1 MKRITYSETGVN
13 GSSVRADAPLSA
25 DLLSANR
32 QLLERRATLRAPADP
47 TDAAGQGEPVSA
59 PAEPTPPPSLPE
71 LLAQLP
77 EHLGWESATLSQALR
92 RGRRDSAEKT
102 TDQPLPSAP
111 AREPDSAESTPI
123 RSGQPTPAPVPSSP
137 PDTLTTHPSLL
148 LALLKTQHTAPG
160 RVWLLCRHLDRAGRG
175 WLPVETV
182 PQELAGSP
190 SNLRLGGR
198 RRLRQLLEQ
207 GRGVFWEQ
215 DDRGRLWLYGAAR
228 VAANLGV
235 ERLSGQ
241 PIQLPLSA
249 VTGSL
254 GAFRAHC
261 YAAFHS
267 GRDRR
272 PPDPPASGG
281 PGQGGPPPGAA
292 PSAPISRAAL
302 TRLTGVPARTQRA
315 YDQRAGVQVRRNA
328 ALLGTYHLDSYQE
341 AAVRFGRGLF
351 RLCDRRGRHGRPGQT
366 YTARQLPNSYH
377 VPGHRPASRSRRRR
391 LNRRLQLL
399 VNFQAQGKCDRPAA
413 ARLYG
418 RSAKELARARREA
431 PLYWPAVTGSAHTA
445 LWYSRENSCL

>member
-59 PAEPTPPPSLPE
+59 PVEPTPTPSLPE
-71 LLAQLP
+71 PLAQLP
-77 EHLGWESATLSQALR
+77 AHLGWGSPALTQVLQ
-92 RGRRDSAEKT
+92 RGLRDSAEKT

-111 AREPDSAESTPI
+111 ERQPDSAET
-123 RSGQPTPAPVPSSP
+123 APLRTASSP
-137 PDTLTTHPSLL
+137 PDSLTTHPSLL

-160 RVWLLCRHLDRAGRG
+160 RVWLLCRHLDRPGRG

-182 PQELAGSP
+182 HQELAGSP

-281 PGQGGPPPGAA
+281 PGKGGPPPGAA

-315 YDQRAGVQVRRNA
+315 DDPRAGVQIRRNA
-328 ALLGTYHLDSYQE
+328 ALLGIYRPDSYQE

-413 ARLYG
+413 TRLYL
-418 RSAKELARARREA
+418 RSAKELARARHEA
-431 PLYWPAVTGSAHTA
+431 PLYWPAMTSAAHSV